1 MPVLPSRGCSNR
13 EFRLATT
20 VAVAH
25 SEKRGQMLK
34 RNALSV
40 LLGGLFLVGELLFA
54 QTSAAQTAP
63 PSGGQQNASSV
74 DQEIAML
81 RSDLRSNR
89 KQVIAANMKLTPAE
103 AEKFWPIY
111 DQYVNELVKIND
123 AKYAII
129 KEYLQNTN
137 MTEEQADSIT
147 KRWLTVDESVV
158 QLRLKYILIFR
169 KGLTAKGTALFFQID
184 RRVQMLI
191 DLQLASALPLIEP

>member
-1 MPVLPSRGCSNR
+1 MIRMST
-13 EFRLATT
+13 A
-20 VAVAH
+20 A
-25 SEKRGQMLK
+25 
-34 RNALSV
+34 ALF
-40 LLGGLFLVGELLFA
+40 LGGLCLVGEVLFA
-54 QTSAAQTAP
+54 QSSPPQAAP
-63 PSGGQQNASSV
+63 PAGGQQNASSV
-74 DQEIAML
+74 DREIAML

-89 KQVIAANMKLTPAE
+89 KQVIAANMKLTPTE

-111 DQYVNELVKIND
+111 DEYVNDLVKIND

-129 KEYLQNTN
+129 KEYMQNTN

-158 QLRLKYILIFR
+158 QLRLKYIPIFR
-169 KGLTAKGTALFFQID
+169 KALTAKGTALFFQID